1 MTWCDVYHGFH
12 VGCCPGRG
20 GVAVSDLE
28 HDADVV
34 IVGSGAAGLVA
45 GLVVA
50 ERGLRC
56 LVLEKSE
63 LVGGS
68 SGLSGGGLWIPANPL
83 MRAAGVPDAV
93 EDARRYLEAVI
104 GDAGPASSPARREAF
119 LRTGPALVAFL
130 RGLGLRLV
138 RSAGYPDY
146 HPDQPGASI
155 LGRCV
160 EARIFDG
167 RRLGP
172 WLAKLRIRPGA
183 VALPFYNREI
193 PHLGLAGRTVQGFWT
208 AVNVRWVRRFG
219 RRLLRQAPLTGGASL
234 VGQLLQLNLRRG
246 TEVWLQCP
254 VLELIMRDG
263 RVVGVTVERQG
274 RRLRIGAA
282 RGVLLAAGG
291 FARNEQMRQQYHPH
305 PISATWSM
313 AAPTD
318 TGDGIRAGMAIGAAT
333 ALMDDAWWGPALLL
347 PGGIAVFTLRERS
360 LPGSIIVDHNGQR
373 FMNESASYVD
383 CGHRIYQR
391 NQTVTAIPAWL
402 IIDDKH
408 RRRYPFVMLRPA
420 RTPDT
425 IIESGFLK
433 RANSLP
439 ELAGQIGVDPDGLAA
454 TVRRFNRFAA
464 AGRDEDFHRGD
475 TAYDRF
481 YGDPRVN
488 PNPNLGTIDTPPYY
502 ASAIY
507 PGDLGTKGGLLT
519 DEHARVLRDDTTP
532 IPGLYA
538 AGNTTAS
545 VMGRTYPGP
554 GCTLAAATVFA
565 YLAAQHAT
573 NHSHSDERH

>member
-1 MTWCDVYHGFH
+1 
-12 VGCCPGRG
+12 
-20 GVAVSDLE
+20 VSDFE
-28 HDADVV
+28 HESDVV

-50 ERGLRC
+50 EQGLRC
-56 LVLEKSE
+56 LVLEKSD

-68 SGLSGGGLWIPANPL
+68 SGLSGGGLWLPVNPL
-83 MRAAGVPDAV
+83 MRAAGVADTV
-93 EDARRYLEAVI
+93 DDARRYLEAII
-104 GDAGPASSPARREAF
+104 GDVGPASSPARQEAF
-119 LRTGPALVAFL
+119 LRAAPELVAFL
-130 RGLGLRLV
+130 QRSGVRLV

-146 HPDQPGASI
+146 HPDRPGASVA
-155 LGRCV
+155 GRCV
-160 EARIFDG
+160 EAGIVDG

-183 VALPFYNREI
+183 VTLPFYNREI
-193 PHLGLAGRTVQGFWT
+193 PLLGLTRRTVRGFWT
-208 AVNVRWVRRFG
+208 AVRVRWRRFG
-219 RRLLRQAPLTGGASL
+219 RTLLRQTPLTGGASL
-234 VGQLLQLNLRRG
+234 VAQLLQANLRRG

-254 VLELIMRDG
+254 VVELIVRDD
-263 RVVGVTVERQG
+263 RVAGVIAERDR

-318 TGDGIRAGMAIGAAT
+318 TGDSIRAGMAIGAAT
-333 ALMDDAWWGPALLL
+333 ALMDDAWWGPSLLL
-347 PGGIAVFTLRERS
+347 PGGIAAFTLRERS
-360 LPGSIIVDHNGQR
+360 LPGSIIVDHSGAR
-373 FMNESASYVD
+373 FMNESASYVE

-391 NQTVTAIPAWL
+391 NEHVSAVPAWL
-402 IIDDKH
+402 VIDDKH
-408 RRRYPFVMLRPA
+408 RRRYPFVMLRPG

-425 IIESGFLK
+425 IVESGFLK
-433 RANSLP
+433 RAASLA
-439 ELAGQIGVDPDGLAA
+439 ELASQIGVDPDGLAA

-464 AGRDEDFHRGD
+464 TGRDEEFHRGD
-475 TAYDRF
+475 TGYDRF
-481 YGDPRVN
+481 YGDPRVK
-488 PNPNLGTIDTPPYY
+488 PNPNLGAIDTPPYY

-519 DEHARVLRDDTTP
+519 DEHARVLRDDATA

-554 GCTLAAATVFA
+554 GCTLGAATVFA
-565 YLAAQHAT
+565 YLAARHAIGD
-573 NHSHSDERH
+573 NHGESRAHPE